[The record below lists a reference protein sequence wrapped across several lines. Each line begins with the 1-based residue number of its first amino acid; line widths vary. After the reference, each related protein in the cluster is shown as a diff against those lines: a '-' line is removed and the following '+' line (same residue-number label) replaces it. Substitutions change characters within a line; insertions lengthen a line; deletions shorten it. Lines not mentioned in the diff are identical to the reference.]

1 MGVVLNDEKV
11 KERIKESKKNDKK
24 KKVST
29 TKENTEKKNN
39 KETKEEDKKNQ
50 VKKVVDDGTYKYRPF
65 EAFFKKKQEEAEAKK
80 E

>member
-39 KETKEEDKKNQ
+39 KETKEEDKKNS
-50 VKKVVDDGTYKYRPF
+50 VKKDDGTYKYRPF

-80 E
+80 NK